1 MVRSALKFE
10 NVFRIYI
17 LRLVNSVSIVQFH
30 KNRLSAH
37 IVRRPETRRKR
48 KIPAATSKVMIRC
61 NRFIFHRMANSSA
74 AQRNISNSATS
85 FGLINIGHCGALQK
99 ALVRYRK
106 TVEKAVADRWA
117 SRAGS
122 KRFTDGFVSKWASCA
137 RAHNFVHRPN
147 WYYYS
152 QSTWN
157 ENIRGGIMTLH
168 RTTRSRAPIEIETF
182 LHSSRARSKH
192 QTHTLNIPH
201 IENRVI

>member
-106 TVEKAVADRWA
+106 TAPTTTMERKTVEKAVADR
-117 SRAGS
+117 
-122 KRFTDGFVSKWASCA
+122 
-137 RAHNFVHRPN
+137 
-147 WYYYS
+147 
-152 QSTWN
+152 
-157 ENIRGGIMTLH
+157 
-168 RTTRSRAPIEIETF
+168 
-182 LHSSRARSKH
+182 
-192 QTHTLNIPH
+192 
-201 IENRVI
+201 